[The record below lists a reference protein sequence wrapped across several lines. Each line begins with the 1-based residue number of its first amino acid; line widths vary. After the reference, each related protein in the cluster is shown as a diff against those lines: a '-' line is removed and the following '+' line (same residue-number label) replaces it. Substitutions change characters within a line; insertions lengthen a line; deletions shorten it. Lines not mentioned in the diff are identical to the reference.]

1 MFNYKLNCTLLW
13 LSTRMIII
21 GSNNNPTPYQFKCM
35 CREIL
40 LGVTDKIVKHANVT
54 LQDSTDKAALIPSVN
69 DKVDFICDHYD
80 FDDLN

>member
-1 MFNYKLNCTLLW
+1 
-13 LSTRMIII
+13 
-21 GSNNNPTPYQFKCM
+21 M